1 MTVSLTDPI
10 FQDADKAREHLEAQ
24 RWPHGPVCPHCGC
37 TGEEHITAIKGAR
50 SRPSAAHPEGVERK
64 GLYQCNACRQ
74 QFTVTVGT
82 VFERSKVPLNKWLL
96 ATFLLSS
103 SKKGMSAHQLHRML
117 DVTYKT
123 AWFMFHRIREAMR
136 EGDDGYKDGGLGGPG
151 KTVEADE
158 TYVGGVPRNKA
169 FKDVPPKKIVVSLV
183 ERGGKVR
190 STHVANV
197 TSDTLKKVLFE
208 QVNRK
213 SELMT
218 DRAQYYR
225 PLGWQFAKHR
235 TVNHSINEYVR
246 GEDHT
251 NTIESFFGILKRGI
265 MGSYHHV
272 SPEHLKRYLAEFDFR
287 YNYRKETDTVRYSA
301 ALKGISGKRLTYRRI
316 GELGAA

>member
-1 MTVSLTDPI
+1 MKISLTDPI

-24 RWPHGPVCPHCGC
+24 RWPHGPVCPHCGA
-37 TGEEHITAIKGAR
+37 TGEEHVTAIKGAR

-96 ATFLLSS
+96 ATYLLSS

-136 EGDDGYKDGGLGGPG
+136 DGDDGYKDGGLGGPG

-158 TYVGGVPRNKA
+158 TYIGGKPGNKA
-169 FKDVPPKKIVVSLV
+169 FKDVPPKKIVISLV

-287 YNYRKETDTVRYSA
+287 YNFRKETDSIRYRE